1 MRVDPNHRP
10 SMVDAKATLA
20 EVLLFCKRHRV
31 HALLLPLAAIGI
43 TALHESA
50 HALAAIV
57 QGGQILELVVWPGD
71 GEWGHVQ
78 YRFPPGVAYSSTAI
92 SLAPYVM
99 WAGLMALVMLASLR
113 GRPWPF
119 WVASTLFVWG
129 FAVAYGDIA
138 YAWLGWL
145 SGAPNDLGRT
155 FGAAGPEMAAA
166 LAAVSLVVAVL
177 GYFVQRRLYGGRAL
191 SPLACGV
198 VSALTGAALLAVTAL
213 AW

>member
-1 MRVDPNHRP
+1 M
-10 SMVDAKATLA
+10 DATGTLA
-20 EVLLFCKRHRV
+20 EVLRFCKRHRV

-50 HALAAIV
+50 HALAAIL

-71 GEWGHVQ
+71 AEWGHVE
-78 YRFPPGVAYSSTAI
+78 YRFPPGVLYSSFAI

-99 WAGLMALVMLASLR
+99 WAGLMALVALASLR

-119 WVASTLFVWG
+119 WVASTMFVWG
-129 FAVAYGDIA
+129 FAVAFGDIA

-145 SGAPNDLGRT
+145 RGAPNDLGRA

-166 LAAVSLVVAVL
+166 LAAVALAVAVL
-177 GYFVQRRLYGGRAL
+177 GYFVQRRLYGAGAL
-191 SPLACGV
+191 SPIACGV
-198 VSALTGAALLAVTAL
+198 VTALTGAALAAVTAF